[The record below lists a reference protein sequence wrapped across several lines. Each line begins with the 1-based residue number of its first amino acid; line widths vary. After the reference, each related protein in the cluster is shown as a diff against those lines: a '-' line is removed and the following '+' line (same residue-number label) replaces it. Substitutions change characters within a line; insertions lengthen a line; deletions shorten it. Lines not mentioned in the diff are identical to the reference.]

1 MTLNVEKLYKEF
13 GDTLEYTYIDN
24 PDEGCFDLI
33 NDFAEIVAMN
43 GDEVEVLEIV
53 KGAVILITVSGEPFM
68 LTTMEFN
75 VGVNR
80 EDITVNMRPP
90 VPAELAAAL
99 KELAT
104 A

>member
-1 MTLNVEKLYKEF
+1 MKINIEKLYNTF

-53 KGAVILITVSGEPFM
+53 KGTVTLVTISGEPFV
-68 LTTMEFN
+68 LTTEEFN
-75 VGVNR
+75 VGVNG
-80 EDITVNMRPP
+80 D
-90 VPAELAAAL
+90 AA
-99 KELAT
+99 KELMT